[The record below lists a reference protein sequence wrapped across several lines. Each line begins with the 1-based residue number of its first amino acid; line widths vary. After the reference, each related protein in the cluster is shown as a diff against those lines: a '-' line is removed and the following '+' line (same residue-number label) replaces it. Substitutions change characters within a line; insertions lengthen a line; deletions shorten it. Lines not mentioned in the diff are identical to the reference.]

1 LFYSSSLLPPFLFM
15 RETMLNKHQHKIGGQ
30 AVIEGVMMR
39 APRTMTVAVR
49 KPNGEITVMKEKLS
63 LLSDRW
69 AFLKWPVLRGTVSLF
84 GTLLLGIRALNY
96 SAQEALEED
105 EGEIGPWAMAGTIAA
120 AFGLAVFLFLLLP
133 LWATRWMETYFN
145 WVAGQWAFNTVDGIL
160 RLVVFFLYLAAI
172 TMARDIRRVFQYH
185 GAEHMSI
192 YALEAGEELTVENA
206 KKYSPMH
213 PRCGT
218 SFLIIVMVLSI
229 VVFAQIPQV
238 WPLWAKALARVVLIP
253 LIAGLSYEMLK
264 LGDRYRDVSVFKLIL
279 IPGLAMQRLTT
290 RKPTDDQIEVALVAL
305 REALAA
311 EGEMEQ

>member
-1 LFYSSSLLPPFLFM
+1 M
-15 RETMLNKHQHKIGGQ
+15 
-30 AVIEGVMMR
+30 IEGVMMR

-49 KPNGEITVMKEKLS
+49 KPNGEITVMKEKLN

-133 LWATRWMETYFN
+133 LWATRWMETYFD

>member
-1 LFYSSSLLPPFLFM
+1 LPDQH
-15 RETMLNKHQHKIGGQ
+15 EHKIGGQ

-49 KPNGEITVMKEKLS
+49 RPTGEISVMKEHLK

-69 AFLKWPVLRGTVSLF
+69 PFLKWPVLRGTVSLF

-133 LWATRWMETYFN
+133 LWATRWMETYFQ
-145 WVAGQWAFNTVDGIL
+145 WVAGQWAFNMVDGVL
-160 RLVVFFLYLAAI
+160 RLLVFFLYLAAI
-172 TMARDIRRVFQYH
+172 TMAKDIRRIFQYH

-192 YALEAGEELTVENA
+192 YAMEAGEELTVDNA
-206 KKYSPMH
+206 RKYSPMH

-218 SFLIIVMVLSI
+218 SFLLIVMVLSI
-229 VVFAQIPQV
+229 VVFAQIPQA
-238 WPLWAKALARVVLIP
+238 WSLGAKALARVVLVP

-264 LGDRYRDVSVFKLIL
+264 LGDRYRDVSFLKLIL
-279 IPGLAMQRLTT
+279 IPGLAMQKLTT
-290 RKPTDDQIEVALVAL
+290 REPTDDQIEVALVAL

-311 EGEMEQ
+311 EGEGES

>member
-1 LFYSSSLLPPFLFM
+1 
-15 RETMLNKHQHKIGGQ
+15 MLTKHEHKIGGQ

-49 KPNGEITVMKEKLS
+49 KPTGEISVMKEELN
-63 LLSDRW
+63 LLADRW

-84 GTLLLGIRALNY
+84 GSLLLGIRALNY

-133 LWATRWMETYFN
+133 LWATRWMETWFE
-145 WVAGQWAFNTVDGIL
+145 WVAGQWAFNAVDGIL

-206 KKYSPMH
+206 KRHSPMH

-218 SFLIIVMVLSI
+218 SFLLIVMVLSI
-229 VVFAQIPQV
+229 IVFAQIPQV

-264 LGDRYRDVSVFKLIL
+264 LGDRYRDVFLFKLFL
-279 IPGLAMQRLTT
+279 VPGLAMQRLTT
-290 RKPTDDQIEVALVAL
+290 RQPTDDQIEVALVAL
-305 REALAA
+305 REVLAA
-311 EGEMEQ
+311 EGEDKP